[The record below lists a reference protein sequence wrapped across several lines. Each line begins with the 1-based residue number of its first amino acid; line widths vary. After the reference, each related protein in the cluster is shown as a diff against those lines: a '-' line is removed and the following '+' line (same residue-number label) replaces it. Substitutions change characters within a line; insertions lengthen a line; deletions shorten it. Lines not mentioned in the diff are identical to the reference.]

1 MVSIDNFR
9 KMAMQFEEAV
19 EAPHFEKTSFRVNKK
34 IFATMD
40 PANKRAVVKL
50 PEIEQSVFCSFDE
63 SIIYPSVGAWGKQ
76 GWTVIELTKIKK
88 EMLQDALTV
97 SYCTVAPKRLS
108 TKYKDNEKGE

>member
-1 MVSIDNFR
+1 MVNIDNFR

-40 PANKRAVVKL
+40 PVNKKAVVKL
-50 PEIEQSVFCSFDE
+50 PEIEQSVFCSFNE
-63 SIIYPSVGAWGKQ
+63 SIIYPSAGAWGKQ